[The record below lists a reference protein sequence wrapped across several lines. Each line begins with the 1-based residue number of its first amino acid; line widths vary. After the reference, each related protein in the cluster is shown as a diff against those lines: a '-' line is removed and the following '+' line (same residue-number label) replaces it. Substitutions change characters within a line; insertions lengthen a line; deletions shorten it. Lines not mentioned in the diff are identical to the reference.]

1 MINRILLK
9 IKKIITL
16 ENAFNKIGFSNVKF
30 IKNFNFIKIASLTNI
45 NRTADQKIVLD
56 ILDTIN
62 HSQAFTPINIL
73 LALDDNSNDKIYYK
87 FMNIKNMIEATN
99 INTKQD
105 YILIAYRC
113 DLVKPQ
119 NSSDLRAIE
128 LQSQSN
134 QQLKYY
140 LNHPIA
146 LIINC
151 YLNNNGTCQYQYTK
165 QLFFT
170 SDEYKYSSGNQ
181 NLVSKF
187 NLQVIED
194 I

>member
-1 MINRILLK
+1 MINRILQK
-9 IKKIITL
+9 IKKTIIL
-16 ENAFNKIGFSNVKF
+16 ENAFNKIGFSNIEF
-30 IKNFNFIKIASLTNI
+30 IKNFNFIKTASLTNI
-45 NRTADQKIVLD
+45 NRTEDQKIVLD
-56 ILDTIN
+56 ILNTIN
-62 HSQAFTPINIL
+62 RSSAFTPINIL
-73 LALDDNSNDKIYYK
+73 LALNGNSNGKIYYK
-87 FMNIKNMIEATN
+87 FMNIKSIIEATN
-99 INTKQD
+99 INAKQD

-119 NSSDLRAIE
+119 DSSDLRAIE
-128 LQSQSN
+128 LQSRKN

-140 LNHPIA
+140 LNHPIV

-194 I
+194 V